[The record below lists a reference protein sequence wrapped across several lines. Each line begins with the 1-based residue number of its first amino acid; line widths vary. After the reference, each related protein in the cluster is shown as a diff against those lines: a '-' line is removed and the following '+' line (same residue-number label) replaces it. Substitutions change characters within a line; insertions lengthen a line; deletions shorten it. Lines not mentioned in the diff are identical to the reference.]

1 MSFKF
6 ASQNN
11 SCHYKTAY
19 AAADAHCLTVLF
31 DRCYNA
37 NEDAITA
44 ALADPSRPLA
54 APPPPPSSPRRKS
67 RGGGGGRGGGG
78 RLNAAARAAAAEAR
92 WATGGRV
99 ALSPPL
105 NGGDVLGI
113 VGSVFDDGR
122 KGVVDVLTG
131 GHDDGR
137 GGGGRGGVEECG
149 NFYVIYVNVGK
160 STNRKYRNEF
170 WVDKNLGNGNGDASN
185 GIAVLMSW
193 FSGTGAQ
200 GGVKSVAGLL
210 AAATPGSPDDEVTE
224 TADATDDATT
234 TTTTTTA
241 TKATTEE
248 TTTDSDD
255 SHATKAASKSNTKKT
270 AILFLRTYCGPYVCC
285 GRLRAAATKMDRQTG
300 LRVDFQLTDVDAL
313 VASGYFDELIGE
325 YLNDPEDRELF
336 CAPPR
341 LL

>member
-1 MSFKF
+1 M
-6 ASQNN
+6 
-11 SCHYKTAY
+11 
-19 AAADAHCLTVLF
+19 
-31 DRCYNA
+31 
-37 NEDAITA
+37 
-44 ALADPSRPLA
+44 
-54 APPPPPSSPRRKS
+54 
-67 RGGGGGRGGGG
+67 
-78 RLNAAARAAAAEAR
+78 
-92 WATGGRV
+92 

-160 STNRKYRNEF
+160 SSNRKYRNEF
-170 WVDKNLGNGNGDASN
+170 WVDKSLGNGN
-185 GIAVLMSW
+185 AVLMSW

-210 AAATPGSPDDEVTE
+210 AAATPGSPGDEVTQN
-224 TADATDDATT
+224 ANAADDATST
-234 TTTTTTA
+234 TST
-241 TKATTEE
+241 ATTEE
-248 TTTDSDD
+248 MTTDSDD
-255 SHATKAASKSNTKKT
+255 SHAKKAANKSNTKKT
-270 AILFLRTYCGPYVCC
+270 AILFLRTYRGPYVCC
-285 GRLRAAATKMDRQTG
+285 GRLRAVATKMDRQTG

-336 CAPPR
+336 CTPPR